1 MSGWQGILR
10 QRAQTEFEVMLQSTA
25 QRRKKKLKQ
34 NQPKLDLPEFVSN
47 LIGDAGAPLA
57 NYNFQCGCFGT
68 MHEVVNNC
76 ERCGRVVCALE
87 GERPCPFCGSI
98 VLSQETIEKGD
109 AEVESRTREIQ
120 RLISESSWVPE
131 AQRSAQLPQPQNIS
145 LDGDW
150 FDQEL
155 LHIFDA

>member
-10 QRAQTEFEVMLQSTA
+10 HRAQTEFEVMLQSTA
-25 QRRKKKLKQ
+25 QKRKKKLKQ
-34 NQPKLDLPEFVSN
+34 SEEKLDLPEFVNN
-47 LIGDAGAPLA
+47 LIGDAGAPLT

-68 MHEVVNNC
+68 LHEVVNNC

-109 AEVESRTREIQ
+109 AEVESRTQEIQ
-120 RLISESSWVPE
+120 RLIAESSWVPDAE
-131 AQRSAQLPQPQNIS
+131 RSLEQPQPHNIS